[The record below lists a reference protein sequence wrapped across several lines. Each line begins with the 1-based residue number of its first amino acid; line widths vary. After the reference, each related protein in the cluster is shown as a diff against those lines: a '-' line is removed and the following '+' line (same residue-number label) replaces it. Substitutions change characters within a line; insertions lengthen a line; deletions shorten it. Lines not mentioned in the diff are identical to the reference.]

1 MLNINLNYLY
11 APWASLEMDMLRFI
25 NIVIIIIIII
35 NTLVKIWYELVR
47 FLQNDIRYLW
57 SSFDI

>member
-25 NIVIIIIIII
+25 NIVIIIAIHILNMACSI
-35 NTLVKIWYELVR
+35 VKIGTDFVHHV
-47 FLQNDIRYLW
+47 FV
-57 SSFDI
+57 

>member
-35 NTLVKIWYELVR
+35 I
-47 FLQNDIRYLW
+47 
-57 SSFDI
+57 

>member
-25 NIVIIIIIII
+25 NIVIIII
-35 NTLVKIWYELVR
+35 NRQKYWEELVSESLNEFSLDTR
-47 FLQNDIRYLW
+47 LHLR
-57 SSFDI
+57 